1 MLASNKLIESII
13 GVGRAL
19 NNRQVEYLIVGGT
32 AVAYYG
38 YFRHSI
44 TMAGVPA
51 DRPDVD
57 IWYNPSYSN
66 YFNLLNALADLGQDM
81 AKHKREQSPNPRKS
95 FFKYEFEYFTLD
107 LLPEIKASM
116 DFGPAFSRKE
126 IIELN
131 GVAIPFI
138 DFEDLIADKQ
148 ATARPKDLLDIQHL
162 RDISNQSP
170 EL

>member
-1 MLASNKLIESII
+1 MLASNKLIESLIN
-13 GVGRAL
+13 VGRTL
-19 NNRQVEYLIVGGT
+19 NNHHVDYLIVGGT

-57 IWYNPSYSN
+57 IWYNSSYSN
-66 YFNLLNALADLGQDM
+66 YFKLLDALADLGQDIR
-81 AKHKREQSPNPRKS
+81 KYKNEQSPNPRKS

-107 LLPEIKASM
+107 LLPEIKAALS
-116 DFGPAFSRKE
+116 FGVAFSRKE
-126 IIELN
+126 IIELD

-138 DFEDLIADKQ
+138 DFEDLIADKE
-148 ATARPKDLLDIQHL
+148 AAARPKDFLDIQHL
-162 RDISNQSP
+162 RNASNQKP
-170 EL
+170 DL